1 MRLLTPAT
9 YGACDPFDMFDEV
22 VTIDSP
28 EDVCN
33 GALILWGGEDIGTS
47 IYNEKPNRFCHRSSP
62 SERDQKELAYIA
74 AAITNDLPII
84 GICRGAQLL
93 CAASGGKLAQHIEG
107 HGRSHA
113 VTLLDEGNTVIH
125 CNSSHHQM
133 MIPPKGSIVL
143 AASEPTMGINQ
154 HNEVV
159 KHDKV
164 NEVVYF
170 PHVRGLG
177 IQPHPEWDDC
187 PQEFIDYCV
196 RKIKE
201 YLL

>member
-1 MRLLTPAT
+1 
-9 YGACDPFDMFDEV
+9 
-22 VTIDSP
+22 
-28 EDVCN
+28 
-33 GALILWGGEDIGTS
+33 
-47 IYNEKPNRFCHRSSP
+47 
-62 SERDQKELAYIA
+62 
-74 AAITNDLPII
+74 
-84 GICRGAQLL
+84 
-93 CAASGGKLAQHIEG
+93 
-107 HGRSHA
+107 
-113 VTLLDEGNTVIH
+113 
-125 CNSSHHQM
+125 M